1 MTIEP
6 PARPDTAATQ
16 ARARQDAS
24 HATPAWAP
32 KTAMVFAAGLGT
44 RMRPL
49 TLTKPKPMIEVAG
62 RPLID
67 HMLDRL
73 VEAGVARAVVNVHW
87 LADQIADHV
96 KRRADIE
103 VIVSDERDR
112 LLDQGGGIMK
122 AMPHL
127 GDGPILVC
135 NTDAVW
141 IPSGGWSLRRLFEA
155 WDPARMDVALVV
167 AAGANAIGV
176 DWEGDFLMDP
186 QGRLTRR
193 PERVVA
199 PFVYAGVGLI
209 DRKAFEGE
217 TREVFRL
224 APVFFDAAAR
234 GRLFG
239 LRLDGQWLHVGA
251 PEAVAEADDAFARS
265 LL

>member
-1 MTIEP
+1 MTTHSAP
-6 PARPDTAATQ
+6 TPARAPFT
-16 ARARQDAS
+16 
-24 HATPAWAP
+24 P

-49 TLTKPKPMIEVAG
+49 TLTTPKPMIEVAG

-73 VEAGVARAVVNVHW
+73 VEAGVQRAVVNVHW
-87 LADQIADHV
+87 LADRIEDHV
-96 KRRADIE
+96 RRRRDID
-103 VIVSDERDR
+103 VIVSDEREK

-122 AMPHL
+122 AWRHL

-135 NTDAVW
+135 NTDAIW
-141 IPSGGWSLRRLFEA
+141 LPSAGWTLRRLFDA
-155 WDPARMDVALVV
+155 WDGARMDVALMV
-167 AAGANAIGV
+167 ASTAHSIGV
-176 DWEGDFLMDP
+176 DWEGDFLMEPD
-186 QGRLTRR
+186 GRLRKR

-209 DRKAFEGE
+209 ARDAFAGE

-224 APVFFDAAAR
+224 APIFFAAAEM
-234 GRLFG
+234 GRLHG
-239 LRLDGQWLHVGA
+239 VRLDGQWLHVGEPGA
-251 PEAVAEADDAFARS
+251 VEEANAAFARA

>member
-1 MTIEP
+1 MTTMP
-6 PARPDTAATQ
+6 TARPCNASTA
-16 ARARQDAS
+16 
-24 HATPAWAP
+24 PGWAP
-32 KTAMVFAAGLGT
+32 EAAMVFAAGLGT

-49 TLTKPKPMIEVAG
+49 TLTRPKPMVEVAG
-62 RPLID
+62 RALID

-73 VEAGVARAVVNVHW
+73 VEAGVKRAVVNVHW
-87 LADQIADHV
+87 LADQIEDHV
-96 KRRADIE
+96 RRRADIE
-103 VIVSDERDR
+103 VIVSDERDK

-122 AMPHL
+122 AWPHL

-167 AAGANAIGV
+167 AAGANAVGV
-176 DWEGDFLMDP
+176 DWPGDFLMDP
-186 QGRLTRR
+186 QGRLTKR

-209 DRKAFEGE
+209 DRAVFAGE

-224 APVFFDAAAR
+224 APVFFDAAAK
-234 GRLFG
+234 GRLRG
-239 LRLDGQWLHVGA
+239 VRLDGQWLHVGA
-251 PEAVAEADDAFARS
+251 PGAVAEADEAFARS